1 MNHYAAKLAGKND
14 FLSLY
19 PTFKKDT
26 TALLSEC
33 DEVLRSIPVDKQN
46 VEIAKVMLKYELFT
60 EADCFED
67 EDDGTTDED
76 DSQGSNVSH

>member
-1 MNHYAAKLAGKND
+1 MNHYAAKLADKND

-33 DEVLRSIPVDKQN
+33 DEILRSTPMDKQN

-60 EADCFED
+60 EVDCFTD
-67 EDDGTTDED
+67 DDDGTTDE
-76 DSQGSNVSH
+76 NTSH

>member
-1 MNHYAAKLAGKND
+1 MIHYATKLAAKND

-33 DEVLRSIPVDKQN
+33 DEVLRSTPMDKQN

-67 EDDGTTDED
+67 EDDGTTGED
-76 DSQGSNVSH
+76 AH

>member
-1 MNHYAAKLAGKND
+1 MNHYAVKLAAKND

-33 DEVLRSIPVDKQN
+33 DEKLRSTPMNKQN
-46 VEIAKVMLKYELFT
+46 VEIAKVMLKYGLFT

-67 EDDGTTDED
+67 DDGTTDE
-76 DSQGSNVSH
+76 NVSH

>member
-1 MNHYAAKLAGKND
+1 MNHYAAKLADKND

-33 DEVLRSIPVDKQN
+33 DEVLRSTPMDKQN

-60 EADCFED
+60 EADCFTD
-67 EDDGTTDED
+67 DDDGTTDE
-76 DSQGSNVSH
+76 NTSH

>member
-1 MNHYAAKLAGKND
+1 MQHYAAKLASKND

-19 PTFKKDT
+19 PTFSKDT

-67 EDDGTTDED
+67 DDDGTADE
-76 DSQGSNVSH
+76 NVSH